1 MRAEDQT
8 TVSVSP
14 SPAAGAVA
22 AAAADGGFD
31 LFAALWRGDWLRF
44 LPEGIR
50 EPVARLVVL
59 GVVALVSM
67 LLFAPAADRRGEDYI
82 ESTFARTLAA
92 LAATRGLDS
101 AISLAQSSEVS
112 FSFGPG
118 GSLGIG
124 QALDPVNDLVEQY
137 GSLLLT
143 STTALGTQRVAMQ
156 IGRALGWWLFV
167 PSLAAIAGSSF
178 VGGRSRRSLLGWGT
192 RLFGLAL
199 FARLAIPTTA
209 WIDSVVAERFL
220 ESGYQEAAAA
230 VTATTAEIE
239 QVEQAE
245 ELAAKNKGWLDR
257 FNPVDYVGERA
268 RLLYE
273 TLAKVG
279 ESIVNLA
286 IYFTISTVILPLG
299 TLWLLSRLSAALFS
313 NRAS

>member
-1 MRAEDQT
+1 MTTAET
-8 TVSVSP
+8 P
-14 SPAAGAVA
+14 SPAPPAPE
-22 AAAADGGFD
+22 ADGFD
-31 LFAALWRGDWLRF
+31 LIAAIWDGRWLSFLPPVFREPMARF
-44 LPEGIR
+44 L
-50 EPVARLVVL
+50 VL
-59 GVVALVSM
+59 GAIAIVSM
-67 LLFAPAADRRGEDYI
+67 LLFAPAADSRGEAYV

-137 GSLLLT
+137 GALLLT

-167 PSLAAIAGSSF
+167 PSLAAIAGSAL
-178 VGGRSRRSLLGWGT
+178 VGGRSRRSFMGWGT
-192 RLFGLAL
+192 RLFGIAL

-220 ESGYQEAAAA
+220 ESGYQQAAAA
-230 VTATTAEIE
+230 VTATTAQIE
-239 QVEQAE
+239 QVEE
-245 ELAAKNKGWLDR
+245 EEAVAAQKKGWFDR
-257 FNPVDYVGERA
+257 YNPMDYVGERA
-268 RLLYE
+268 KRLYDA
-273 TLAKVG
+273 LALVG

-286 IYFTISTVILPLG
+286 IYFTISTIILPLG
-299 TLWLLSRLSAALFS
+299 TLWFLSRVSAALFS
-313 NRAS
+313 PRAP